1 MSIYS
6 GFGTRQQET
15 AYNALVE
22 NTIKILQ
29 GKVVSNLKEES
40 INENLFKMQ
49 LLKNY
54 EMLIK
59 LEAHKYL
66 LPRFSD
72 SIKDLIKVIVKDQIM
87 SPETPSDFWDLK
99 TFESMRKNSSS
110 TRFIGGITDRSSTP
124 TPTLPIVKSMTKS
137 RNLTPVKNQRSEAGF
152 LFARL
157 KNPSNT

>member
-15 AYNALVE
+15 TYNALVE

-29 GKVVSNLKEES
+29 SKVVSNLKEES
-40 INENLFKMQ
+40 SNENLFKMQ

-72 SIKDLIKVIVKDQIM
+72 SIKDLIKAIVKDQMM
-87 SPETPSDFWDLK
+87 SPETPSDFGDYK
-99 TFESMRKNSSS
+99 TFDSMKKTSSS
-110 TRFIGGITDRSSTP
+110 TRFIGGITERSA

-137 RNLTPVKNQRSEAGF
+137 RNLTPVRSQRSEAGF

-157 KNPSNT
+157 KKPSNT